1 MNKVALITGAAKRI
15 GAGIADRL
23 HRAGLNVVIHYHHS
37 AAEARELT
45 DRLNALR
52 PDSAIDIG
60 FALEDSSAPERLV
73 ETAVRAFGRLDV
85 LINNASIYRPTPVGT
100 ITQAEWNELV
110 AVNLAAPLF
119 LAQAAAPQLR
129 RQRGTIINIADIYGE
144 RPRRDHPVYSI
155 TKAGLIMLTHSLA
168 IDLAPEI
175 RVNAIAPGAILW
187 PEHGTPDQELVLA
200 ATPLRRRGAS
210 DDIAQA
216 IEYLVAA
223 DFITGQVLAI
233 DGGRLLTI

>member
-15 GAGIADRL
+15 GAGIAERL

-37 AAEARELT
+37 AVQARDLT

-60 FALEDSSAPERLV
+60 IALDDSSAPERLV
-73 ETAVRAFGRLDV
+73 ETAVHAFGRLDV
-85 LINNASIYRPTPVGT
+85 LINNASIYLPTPVGT
-100 ITQAEWNELV
+100 ITRTEWNELV

-119 LAQAAAPQLR
+119 LAQAAVPQLR
-129 RQRGTIINIADIYGE
+129 RRRGTIINIADIYGE
-144 RPRRDHPVYSI
+144 RPRRGHPVYSI
-155 TKAGLIMLTHSLA
+155 TKAGLIMLTRSLA

-187 PEHGTPDQELVLA
+187 PEQGTPDREPVLG
-200 ATPLRRRGAS
+200 ATPLRRLGAS

-216 IEYLVAA
+216 VEYLVAA
-223 DFITGQVLAI
+223 DFMTGQVLAI